1 MIRKLWSALTIER
14 GEPYWTIFLRATA
27 VAGLAGIPLVTYYPS
42 TAPLV
47 WLWLVGIPANS
58 PISPLFPTA
67 FEPLMM
73 EVVKYVPVLTTT
85 IVATAIFVYMEFINW
100 YVYSWVMDW
109 NKFETVRDHRW
120 VKWGVKRFAKAPRFT
135 VLLFAATPIPFWVVR
150 CLAILHRMPF
160 TPYMIMMAI
169 GRFPRLLIYAWI
181 GSKIRLPS
189 ALLIVF
195 AVGTGVLLIAWRL
208 MRGQRLLQDTVLDG
222 GPAPVRVKP
231 SNPSD

>member
-1 MIRKLWSALTIER
+1 MLRKLWSVLTIER

-27 VAGLAGIPLVTYYPS
+27 FVGLAGIPLVTYFPS

-73 EVVKYVPVLTTT
+73 EVVKYVPVLTTA

-109 NKFETVRDHRW
+109 NKFETVRDHKW

-135 VLLFAATPIPFWVVR
+135 VLRQGADRTCFASAQSTQQRAIYWPQHRSDPPRIVGIRAFWPR
-150 CLAILHRMPF
+150 TR
-160 TPYMIMMAI
+160 
-169 GRFPRLLIYAWI
+169 RFHW
-181 GSKIRLPS
+181 GDT
-189 ALLIVF
+189 ALSRSL
-195 AVGTGVLLIAWRL
+195 
-208 MRGQRLLQDTVLDG
+208 
-222 GPAPVRVKP
+222 
-231 SNPSD
+231 